1 MTDEHSLAALCAAFG
16 VSRPGYYRWKGA
28 EPGSRARED
37 AELTEGIRVVH
48 EEHRGVYGSPRM
60 MRALRARG
68 GHHSRKRIAR
78 LMKAAGLEGKC
89 PRRFVPRT
97 TQSGHAE
104 PIAPNR
110 LAEAPKPTAPNQ
122 VWVSD
127 ITYVRTAEGWLYV
140 AAILDLYSR
149 RIVGWATGAS
159 LAAELV
165 LAALAMAL
173 LHRRPPAGLLYH
185 SDRGV
190 LYACGDFRAALAGAR
205 FVASMSRKGNCY
217 DNATMESF
225 WSSFK
230 RECADGI
237 YPTRR
242 DGTAAAFDYI
252 ETFYNRVR
260 LHSALGYQSPVD
272 FENQLN

>member
-1 MTDEHSLAALCAAFG
+1 MKGEHDLAALCATLE
-16 VSRPGYYRWKGA
+16 VSRPGYYRWKA
-28 EPGSRARED
+28 AVASPRARED
-37 AELTEGIRVVH
+37 ARLREAIRTVH
-48 EEHRGVYGSPRM
+48 GEHRSVYGSPRM
-60 MRALRARG
+60 MRALRERG
-68 GHHSRKRIAR
+68 LRHGRKRIAR
-78 LMKAAGLEGKC
+78 LMRAEGLRGKC

-97 TQSGHAE
+97 TQSDHAE

-110 LAEAPKPTAPNQ
+110 LASHPKPTAPNQ

-149 RIVGWATGAS
+149 RIVGWAAGES

-173 LHRRPPAGLLYH
+173 LHRNPPAGLLYH

-190 LYACGDFRAALAGAR
+190 QYACGDFRAALAGAQL
-205 FVASMSRKGNCY
+205 VASMSRKANCY
-217 DNATMESF
+217 GNAAMESF

-230 RECADGI
+230 RECADAL

-242 DGTAAAFDYI
+242 EGTAAAFDYI

>member
-1 MTDEHSLAALCAAFG
+1 MKQEHSVAALCAALG

-28 EPGSRARED
+28 EPGTRARED
-37 AELTEGIRVVH
+37 AELSVAIRAVH
-48 EEHRGVYGSPRM
+48 DEHRGVYGSPRVL
-60 MRALRARG
+60 RVLRARG
-68 GHHSRKRIAR
+68 RHHSRKRIAR
-78 LMKAAGLEGKC
+78 LMRAEGLCGKC

-97 TQSGHAE
+97 TPSRHDQ

-149 RIVGWATGAS
+149 RIVGWASGAS

-173 LHRRPPAGLLYH
+173 RHRRPPAGLLYH

-190 LYACGDFRAALAGAR
+190 QYACGDFRAALADAR
-205 FVASMSRKGNCY
+205 LIASMSRKGNCY
-217 DNATMESF
+217 DNAAMESF

-230 RECADGI
+230 REGADTLF
-237 YPTRR
+237 PTRR
-242 DGTAAAFDYI
+242 DGTAATFDYI

-272 FENQLN
+272 FENQIN

>member
-1 MTDEHSLAALCAAFG
+1 MKDEHSLAVLCAALG
-16 VSRPGYYRWKGA
+16 VSRAGYYRWKDV

-37 AELTEGIRVVH
+37 AELGEAIRLVH
-48 EEHRGVYGSPRM
+48 GEHRSVYGSPRVQ
-60 MRALRARG
+60 RELRKRG
-68 GHHSRKRIAR
+68 RHHSRKRIAR
-78 LMKAAGLEGKC
+78 LMRAAGLCGKC
-89 PRRFVPRT
+89 PRRFVPCT
-97 TQSGHAE
+97 TPSGHDE

-110 LAEAPKPTAPNQ
+110 LAEHPQPTAPNQ

-127 ITYVRTAEGWLYV
+127 ITHVRTAEGWLYV
-140 AAILDLYSR
+140 AAIMDLYSR
-149 RIVGWATGAS
+149 RIVGWATSAS

-190 LYACGDFRAALAGAR
+190 QYACGDFRAALTEAR
-205 FVASMSRKGNCY
+205 WVASMSRKANCY
-217 DNATMESF
+217 DNAAMESF

-230 RECADGI
+230 RECADAVFA
-237 YPTRR
+237 TRR
-242 DGTAAAFDYI
+242 DGSAATFDYI

>member
-1 MTDEHSLAALCAAFG
+1 MKHQHSLAASCAAFD
-16 VSRPGYYRWKGA
+16 VSRSGYYRWKDA
-28 EPGSRARED
+28 EPGIRARQD
-37 AELTEGIRVVH
+37 AQLSEVIRAVH
-48 EEHRGVYGSPRM
+48 REHRGVYGSPRVTQV
-60 MRALRARG
+60 LRQSGR
-68 GHHSRKRIAR
+68 HHSRKRVAR
-78 LMKAAGLEGKC
+78 LMLAEGLRGKC

-97 TQSGHAE
+97 TQSSHAE

-110 LAEAPKPTAPNQ
+110 LAEHPKPTAPNQ

-140 AAILDLYSR
+140 AAVLDLYSR

-173 LHRRPPAGLLYH
+173 QHRRPPAGLLYH

-190 LYACGDFRAALAGAR
+190 QYACGDFRAALTAAQL
-205 FVASMSRKGNCY
+205 VASMSRKGNCY

-230 RECADGI
+230 RECADAL
-237 YPTRR
+237 YPTRC

-252 ETFYNRVR
+252 QTFYNRVR

>member
-1 MTDEHSLAALCAAFG
+1 MKEDYSIAALCAALG

-28 EPGSRARED
+28 EPGARARGD
-37 AELTEGIRVVH
+37 AELSAAIRAVH
-48 EEHRGVYGSPRM
+48 GEHRGVYGSPRVL
-60 MRALRARG
+60 RVLRACGR
-68 GHHSRKRIAR
+68 HHGRKRIAR
-78 LMKAAGLEGKC
+78 LMRAEGLCGKC

-97 TQSGHAE
+97 TQSRHDQ

-110 LAEAPKPTAPNQ
+110 LAAAPKPTSPNQ
-122 VWVSD
+122 IWVSD
-127 ITYVRTAEGWLYV
+127 MTYVRTAEGWLYV

-149 RIVGWATGAS
+149 RIVGWATGES

-173 LHRRPPAGLLYH
+173 RPRRPPAGLLYH

-190 LYACGDFRAALAGAR
+190 QYACGDFRAALAAAHL
-205 FVASMSRKGNCY
+205 VASMSRKANCY

-225 WSSFK
+225 WSSYK

-260 LHSALGYQSPVD
+260 LHSALGFQSPVD
-272 FENQLN
+272 FEKQLN

>member
-1 MTDEHSLAALCAAFG
+1 MKHEHSLAALCAALG

-28 EPGSRARED
+28 RPGARARED
-37 AELTEGIRVVH
+37 AELAETIRAVH
-48 EEHRGVYGSPRM
+48 AEHRGVYGSPRIW
-60 MRALRARG
+60 RVLRARG
-68 GHHSRKRIAR
+68 RCHSRKRIAR
-78 LMKAAGLEGKC
+78 LMRAEGLGGRC
-89 PRRFVPRT
+89 PRRWVPRT
-97 TQSGHAE
+97 TQSSHEE

-110 LAEAPKPTAPNQ
+110 LGAAPKPTSPNQ

-127 ITYVRTAEGWLYV
+127 ITYVRTVEGWLYV

-149 RIVGWATGAS
+149 RIVGWSTGAS
-159 LAAELV
+159 LATELV

-173 LHRRPPAGLLYH
+173 RHRRPPAGLLYH

-190 LYACGDFRAALAGAR
+190 QYACGDFRAALADAR
-205 FVASMSRKGNCY
+205 LVASMSRKGNCY
-217 DNATMESF
+217 DNASMESF
-225 WSSFK
+225 WSSYK

-237 YPTRR
+237 YPTRH
-242 DGTAAAFDYI
+242 DATAAAFDYI